1 MIVLLPMLAAGVSAR
16 APVNQ
21 SKSRLYVLC
30 VVVATVVEAA
40 GADVQDERCPSS
52 LLLRRRSEFRLL
64 T

>member
-21 SKSRLYVLC
+21 SQSRLYVLC
-30 VVVATVVEAA
+30 VVVATVDAA

-52 LLLRRRSEFRLL
+52 LLLRRRSECCLL